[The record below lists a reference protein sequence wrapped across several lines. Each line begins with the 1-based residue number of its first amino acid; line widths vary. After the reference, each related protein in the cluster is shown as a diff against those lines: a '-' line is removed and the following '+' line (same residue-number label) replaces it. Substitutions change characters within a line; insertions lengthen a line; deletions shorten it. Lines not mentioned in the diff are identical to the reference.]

1 MLIALRSIW
10 IAAKPKLARECLERT
25 RIAGMISWNIMSWT
39 VQDGRHHHI
48 TSRAG
53 PLSVAP
59 PSGCNLICKD
69 PPLPGQYNNQSQG
82 EFLRSVNHSPAYAAG
97 SPPPSCSAYWAVPL
111 SRTDAVS
118 VQICSSSNCKQ
129 WWRTD
134 NNNRAENAPTLPTSK
149 RKNKTNV
156 EKQCK
161 KKELDQAREKTWINI
176 GASFQSRSGGICKD
190 SRATQSWLLF
200 CWTSKDTYLIC
211 FILCFNHKAM
221 VVAVTVILAIA
232 HIILRYCS
240 PAM

>member
-1 MLIALRSIW
+1 MLL
-10 IAAKPKLARECLERT
+10 AA
-25 RIAGMISWNIMSWT
+25 
-39 VQDGRHHHI
+39 
-48 TSRAG
+48 
-53 PLSVAP
+53 
-59 PSGCNLICKD
+59 
-69 PPLPGQYNNQSQG
+69 PLPHAVRTGQCP
-82 EFLRSVNHSPAYAAG
+82 SPAQTQCLFRY
-97 SPPPSCSAYWAVPL
+97 
-111 SRTDAVS
+111 
-118 VQICSSSNCKQ
+118 VQAQ
-129 WWRTD
+129 TV
-134 NNNRAENAPTLPTSK
+134 NNGGEQTTTTEQKNAPTLPTSK